1 MPRLPSNVPLSKGS
15 FDHDGEKKIGASL
28 VFACT
33 SCWSSDNW
41 SFIAYNQD
49 GHVFQVRKCMYW
61 SCLSSDGKGKWITP
75 DEQHERTLY
84 QIEA

>member
-1 MPRLPSNVPLSKGS
+1 MPRLPRNVPLSKRS
-15 FDHDGEKKIGASL
+15 VDHDGEKRIGAAL

-33 SCWSSDNW
+33 SCWSANQW

-61 SCLSSDGKGKWITP
+61 ACLGKSKGKWITQ
-75 DEQHERTLY
+75 DEQHERTKY
-84 QIEA
+84 QLE